1 MSDAVIYEK
10 DIISEL
16 AVSVIC
22 NLNELRYRINAYDA
36 PKHPLSVLL
45 TTLFE
50 LKEVELDYGNTMD
63 EVEQIEAK
71 YEFASELINIVKDA
85 YNIGEYR
92 EEKKLYS
99 LPSLTRGLPREAN
112 EALEFLDK
120 LKKAVYPLITDTMFI
135 DRKNPMDVL
144 NNMLFG
150 LYCDIISHNY
160 EEGKFPLIIAK
171 LEFSRD
177 YINNI
182 RRSRKVE
189 PLYLPDV
196 ELPKSAIKSDYLLQR
211 DVDEACEELFGVF
224 TPLVVSILHYE
235 CINRIYDKMHPI
247 LIMRAQIQKTRRK
260 LLCSAYSFGELH
272 FIRAQLQFA
281 ADLFNYVK
289 YANGYR
295 KTDFN
300 FYMTYEDEV
309 DDGIYDLPTPNENV
323 LKHEVGELSGIVSE
337 YYEKTQENRYDDTTL
352 IAAIEQKLLAMM
364 FDNFGEDDEEDVDLL
379 AIDAKLR
386 FAHELLDK
394 ITNLNEK
401 SDNIPEEE

>member
-1 MSDAVIYEK
+1 MSDAVIYER
-10 DIISEL
+10 DIISER

-22 NLNELRYRINAYDA
+22 NLNELRYRINVFGD
-36 PKHPLSVLL
+36 PKHPLSILL

-50 LKEVELDYGNTMD
+50 LKEVELDCGNTMD

-99 LPSLTRGLPREAN
+99 LPSLTRGLPREADY
-112 EALEFLDK
+112 ALEFLDK

-160 EEGKFPLIIAK
+160 EEGKFPLITAK
-171 LEFSRD
+171 LEFARD

-182 RRSRKVE
+182 RRNQNIE

-196 ELPKSAIKSDYLLQR
+196 ELPKSVIKSDYLLQR

-224 TPLVVSILHYE
+224 TPLVVNILHYE
-235 CINRIYDKMHPI
+235 CINRIFDKMHP
-247 LIMRAQIQKTRRK
+247 LVIMRAQIQKIRRK
-260 LLCSAYSFGELH
+260 LLCSTYSFGELH

-281 ADLFNYVK
+281 AELFNYVK
-289 YANGYR
+289 YANGYAE
-295 KTDFN
+295 TDFN
-300 FYMTYEDEV
+300 FYMMMYEDEV
-309 DDGIYDLPTPNENV
+309 NDGANALAAPDEKMLND
-323 LKHEVGELSGIVSE
+323 EVSELSGIVSKYISE
-337 YYEKTQENRYDDTTL
+337 TDADDTTL

>member
-22 NLNELRYRINAYDA
+22 NLNELRYRINVFDD

-50 LKEVELDYGNTMD
+50 LKEVELDCGNTMD

-71 YEFASELINIVKDA
+71 YEFASELINIVKDS

-99 LPSLTRGLPREAN
+99 LPSLTRGLPREAD

-160 EEGKFPLIIAK
+160 EDGKLSLILAK
-171 LEFSRD
+171 LDFSRD

-211 DVDEACEELFGVF
+211 DVDEASEELFGVF
-224 TPLVVSILHYE
+224 TPLVVNILHYE
-235 CINRIYDKMHPI
+235 CINRIFDKMHP
-247 LIMRAQIQKTRRK
+247 LVIMRAQIQKIRRK
-260 LLCSAYSFGELH
+260 LLCSTYSFGELH

-281 ADLFNYVK
+281 AELFNYVK
-289 YANGYR
+289 YANGYAE
-295 KTDFN
+295 TDFN
-300 FYMTYEDEV
+300 FYMMMYDDEV
-309 DDGIYDLPTPNENV
+309 NDGANALAAPDEKV
-323 LKHEVGELSGIVSE
+323 LNDEVSELSGIVSKYISE
-337 YYEKTQENRYDDTTL
+337 TDADNTTL
-352 IAAIEQKLLAMM
+352 FAALEQKLLAML
-364 FDNFGEDDEEDVDLL
+364 FDGFGEDYEGNVNLL
-379 AIDAKLR
+379 AIDAKLK
-386 FAHELLDK
+386 FARELLEK
-394 ITNLNEK
+394 LTSLNEK
-401 SDNIPEEE
+401 YDDTSEEE

>member
-22 NLNELRYRINAYDA
+22 NLNELRYRINVFDD
-36 PKHPLSVLL
+36 PKHPLSILL

-50 LKEVELDYGNTMD
+50 LKEVELDCGNTMD

-85 YNIGEYR
+85 YDIGEYR

-99 LPSLTRGLPREAN
+99 LPSLTRGLPREADY
-112 EALEFLDK
+112 ALEFLDK

-160 EEGKFPLIIAK
+160 EEGKFPLITAK
-171 LEFSRD
+171 LEFARD

-182 RRSRKVE
+182 RRNQNVE

-196 ELPKSAIKSDYLLQR
+196 ELPKSVIKSDYLLQR
-211 DVDEACEELFGVF
+211 DVDEASEELFGVF
-224 TPLVVSILHYE
+224 TPLVVNILHYE
-235 CINRIYDKMHPI
+235 CINRIFDKMHP
-247 LIMRAQIQKTRRK
+247 LVIMRAQIQKIRRK
-260 LLCSAYSFGELH
+260 LLCSTYSFGELH

-281 ADLFNYVK
+281 AELFNYVK
-289 YANGYR
+289 YANGYAE
-295 KTDFN
+295 TDFN
-300 FYMTYEDEV
+300 FYMMMYENEVNDGANALAAPDEKVLNDEV
-309 DDGIYDLPTPNENV
+309 S
-323 LKHEVGELSGIVSE
+323 ELSGIVSKYISE
-337 YYEKTQENRYDDTTL
+337 TDADNTTL
-352 IAAIEQKLLAMM
+352 VAALEQKLLAML
-364 FDNFGEDDEEDVDLL
+364 FDGFGEDYEGNVDLL
-379 AIDAKLR
+379 AIDAKLK
-386 FAHELLDK
+386 FARELLEK
-394 ITNLNEK
+394 LTSLNEK
-401 SDNIPEEE
+401 YDDTSEEE

>member
-1 MSDAVIYEK
+1 MSDAVIYER
-10 DIISEL
+10 DIISER

-22 NLNELRYRINAYDA
+22 NLNELRYRINVFGD
-36 PKHPLSVLL
+36 PKHPLSILL

-50 LKEVELDYGNTMD
+50 LKEVELDCGNTMD

-85 YNIGEYR
+85 YDIGEYR

-99 LPSLTRGLPREAN
+99 LPSLTRGLPREADY
-112 EALEFLDK
+112 ALEFLDK

-160 EEGKFPLIIAK
+160 EEGKFPLITAK
-171 LEFSRD
+171 LEFARD

-182 RRSRKVE
+182 RRNQNIE

-196 ELPKSAIKSDYLLQR
+196 ELPKSVIKSDYLLQR
-211 DVDEACEELFGVF
+211 DVDEASEELFGVF
-224 TPLVVSILHYE
+224 TPLVVNILHYE
-235 CINRIYDKMHPI
+235 CINRIFEKMHP
-247 LIMRAQIQKTRRK
+247 LVIMRAQIQKIRRK
-260 LLCSAYSFGELH
+260 LLCSTYSFGELH

-281 ADLFNYVK
+281 AELFNYVK
-289 YANGYR
+289 YANGYAE
-295 KTDFN
+295 TDFN
-300 FYMTYEDEV
+300 FYMMIYEDEV
-309 DDGIYDLPTPNENV
+309 NDGANALAAPDEKV
-323 LKHEVGELSGIVSE
+323 LNDEVSELSGIVSKYISE
-337 YYEKTQENRYDDTTL
+337 TDADNTTL
-352 IAAIEQKLLAMM
+352 VAALEQKLLAML
-364 FDNFGEDDEEDVDLL
+364 FDGFGEDYEGNVDLL

-386 FAHELLDK
+386 FAHELLERL
-394 ITNLNEK
+394 TSLNEK
-401 SDNIPEEE
+401 YDDTSEEE

>member
-1 MSDAVIYEK
+1 MSDAVIYER
-10 DIISEL
+10 DIISER

-22 NLNELRYRINAYDA
+22 NLNELRYRINVFGD
-36 PKHPLSVLL
+36 PKHPLSILL

-50 LKEVELDYGNTMD
+50 LKEVELDCGNTMD

-99 LPSLTRGLPREAN
+99 LPSLTRGLPREADY
-112 EALEFLDK
+112 ALEFLDK

-160 EEGKFPLIIAK
+160 EEGKFPLITAK
-171 LEFSRD
+171 LEFARD

-182 RRSRKVE
+182 RRNQNIE

-196 ELPKSAIKSDYLLQR
+196 ELPKSVIKSDYLLQR
-211 DVDEACEELFGVF
+211 DVDEASEELFGVF
-224 TPLVVSILHYE
+224 TPLVVNILHYE
-235 CINRIYDKMHPI
+235 CINRIFDKMHP
-247 LIMRAQIQKTRRK
+247 LVIMRAQIQKIRRK
-260 LLCSAYSFGELH
+260 LLCSTYSFGELH

-281 ADLFNYVK
+281 AELFNYVK
-289 YANGYR
+289 YANGYAE
-295 KTDFN
+295 TDFN
-300 FYMTYEDEV
+300 FYMMMYEDEV
-309 DDGIYDLPTPNENV
+309 NDGANALAAPDEKV
-323 LKHEVGELSGIVSE
+323 LNDEVSELSDIVSKYISE
-337 YYEKTQENRYDDTTL
+337 TDADNTTL
-352 IAAIEQKLLAMM
+352 VAALEQKLLAML
-364 FDNFGEDDEEDVDLL
+364 FDGFGEDYEGNVDLL
-379 AIDAKLR
+379 AIDAKLK
-386 FAHELLDK
+386 FARELLEK
-394 ITNLNEK
+394 LTSLNEK
-401 SDNIPEEE
+401 YDDTSEEE